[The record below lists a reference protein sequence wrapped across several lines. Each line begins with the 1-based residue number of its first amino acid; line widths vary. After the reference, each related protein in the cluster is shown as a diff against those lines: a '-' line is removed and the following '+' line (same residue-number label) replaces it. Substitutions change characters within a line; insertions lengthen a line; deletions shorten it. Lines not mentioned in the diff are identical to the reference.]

1 MAEYKHIT
9 PGQHA
14 RKVKRKSM
22 LNEVKA
28 LGFALLVIAGLGLV
42 NHLLNYVQSGG

>member
-1 MAEYKHIT
+1 MAEYKHIA

-14 RKVKRKSM
+14 RKMKLKGM
-22 LNEVKA
+22 LNEVKV

-42 NHLLNYVQSGG
+42 NHLLNYVQAGG